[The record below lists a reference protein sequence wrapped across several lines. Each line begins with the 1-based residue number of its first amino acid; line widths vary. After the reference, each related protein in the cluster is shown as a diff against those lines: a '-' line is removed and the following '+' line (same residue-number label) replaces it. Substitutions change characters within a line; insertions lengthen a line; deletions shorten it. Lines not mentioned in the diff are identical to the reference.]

1 MGEERVKLA
10 DDNEQVQTF
19 MKYVLRDMRA
29 LKKMLE
35 DDWFETDILRIGA
48 EQELCLV
55 DAHSKALPKSMEVL
69 EALGEGN
76 YTTEFARFNLEIN
89 MDPLE
94 FTGNSLSQMEAN
106 LHKEVEI
113 VRETVRAMGGDILL
127 TGILP
132 TIRKMDV
139 DMKNLTP
146 LKRYEA
152 LCEAINRLRGK
163 EFELRIQGMDELL
176 MKFDSP
182 LLEACNTGFQ
192 VHLQVKPDEF
202 VQRYNIAQAVTAPV
216 LACAVNSPVLFGKRL
231 WSETRVALFHQS
243 VDTRQVGEH
252 LRDVSPRVTFGNE
265 WLKGSILDIY
275 KEDISR
281 YRVMLSAEIVE
292 EVEQMMKEGI
302 APDLM
307 ALRVH
312 NSSVYRWNRPCYG
325 VGNGKPHLRIENRI
339 FPSGPTVVDEVAN
352 AAFWLGLLNGFEDE
366 HKDITQEMD
375 FDSAKMNFFAASKMG
390 LDTKFVW
397 TKDRKITAVDLINEE
412 LLPIAEHGLKKAGI
426 HSSDIDTYLGV
437 IGERVDSAQTG
448 SYWVVKSYGNLIK
461 NSNREQTLSA
471 ITTAMVKNQKKGEPV
486 HRWGLARIEDMEH
499 WKPSKLMV
507 EEFMT
512 TDLFTVRKD
521 DILELVANLLDWR
534 RIRYIPVEDDQKHL
548 VGLITMRKVL
558 REYTKMVNEDDATV
572 TQSVNEIMEH
582 NPVTIHPEAS
592 IMEAMEI
599 MQDQKIG
606 CLPVVKNSRLIG
618 VITEDNFMN
627 ITRRLLQVLSKD
639 HEKQDQHHK

>member
-1 MGEERVKLA
+1 MGEERVKHA
-10 DDNEQVQTF
+10 EDNEQVQKF
-19 MKYVLRDMRA
+19 MKQVFRDMRA
-29 LKKMLE
+29 LKTMLE
-35 DDWFETDILRIGA
+35 DDWFETDTLRIGA
-48 EQELCLV
+48 EQELCMV
-55 DAHSKALPKSMEVL
+55 DPHGKVFPRSMDVL
-69 EALGEGN
+69 EALGDGN

-89 MDPLE
+89 MEPLE
-94 FTGNSLSQMEAN
+94 FTGDSLSQMEHN
-106 LHKEVEI
+106 LHKNMQH
-113 VRETVRAMGGDILL
+113 VRETVRELGGDILL

-139 DMKNLTP
+139 DIKNLTP
-146 LKRYEA
+146 LQRYEA
-152 LCEAINRLRGK
+152 LCEAINKLRGK

-192 VHLQVKPDEF
+192 VHLQVKPSDF
-202 VQRYNIAQAVTAPV
+202 VNRYNIAQAVTAPV
-216 LACAVNSPVLFGKRL
+216 LACAVNSPILFGKRL
-231 WSETRVALFHQS
+231 WAETRVALFHQS
-243 VDTRQVGEH
+243 IDTRQVGEH
-252 LRDVSPRVTFGNE
+252 LRDSSPRVTFGNQ
-265 WLKGSILDIY
+265 WLENSILDIY

-281 YRVMLSAEIVE
+281 YRVMLSAEIEE
-292 EVEQMMKEGI
+292 EVEKLMKEGK
-302 APDLM
+302 APQLM
-307 ALRVH
+307 ALNVH

-366 HKDITQEMD
+366 YPDITREMD
-375 FDSAKMNFFAASKMG
+375 FDNARMNFFAASKMG
-390 LDTKFVW
+390 LDTKFIW
-397 TKDRKITAVDLINEE
+397 TDDRKITAVDLIKDE
-412 LLPIAEHGLKKAGI
+412 LLPIAKHGLQKADI
-426 HSSDIDTYLGV
+426 NQSDIETYLGV
-437 IGERVDSAQTG
+437 IEDRVESAQTG

-461 NSNREQTLSA
+461 QGNREQALSA
-471 ITTAMVKNQKKGEPV
+471 ITNAMIKNQKKGEPV
-486 HRWGLARIEDMEH
+486 HKWGLAKIHDMEH

-521 DILELVANLLDWR
+521 DILEFVANLLDWR
-534 RIRYIPVEDDQKHL
+534 KIRYIPVEDDQKHL

-558 REYTKMVNEDDATV
+558 REYTKVVNEDEQASVDQTV
-572 TQSVNEIMEH
+572 DDIMEQ

-599 MQDQKIG
+599 MQKQKIG
-606 CLPVVKNSRLIG
+606 CLPVVKNSRLVG

-627 ITRRLLQVLSKD
+627 ITRRLLQVLAD
-639 HEKQDQHHK
+639 EHQNEE